1 MGPSP
6 EQRGVRRRA
15 RTGLPHR
22 RACKR
27 TPSAL
32 SARATTE
39 IWKILWLDG
48 GQRLEG
54 LWIQILPL
62 FLVSVTGSKLS
73 FLMPCE
79 EILWLS
85 GSMTE
90 SRATGEE
97 GVRE

>member
-6 EQRGVRRRA
+6 EQRGVGRRA

-32 SARATTE
+32 SAHATTE

-54 LWIQILPL
+54 LWIQILAL

-97 GVRE
+97 GARE